1 MHSRLPQDQD
11 PGEVPREE
19 VHVAERPAAKVPPLS
34 QAAGPRGQTHEA
46 KDQFTCFLI
55 TTFNKRE
62 ITLNSFASSFLG
74 KLHLYDTRMKVYTDA
89 SEKHKN

>member
-1 MHSRLPQDQD
+1 MHSRFPQDQD
-11 PGEVPREE
+11 PGAFPREE
-19 VHVAERPAAKVPPLS
+19 VHVAERPAAEVPPLS

-62 ITLNSFASSFLG
+62 ITLNSFASSVWG
-74 KLHLYDTRMKVYTDA
+74 KLHLYATRMKVCTDA
-89 SEKHKN
+89 SKKHKN